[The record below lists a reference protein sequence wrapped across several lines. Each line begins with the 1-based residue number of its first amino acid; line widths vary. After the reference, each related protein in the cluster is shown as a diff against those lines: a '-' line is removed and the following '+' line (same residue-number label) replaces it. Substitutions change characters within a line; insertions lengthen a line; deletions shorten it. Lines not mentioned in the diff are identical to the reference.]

1 MQVIEWNGI
10 PLTGISHD
18 EVSRIIANQIG
29 DEIEVVIRTDINLL
43 QDQYGHYNNSSNS
56 KMNGKEFSNLYIHI
70 ENIIEC
76 HTRIS
81 WPLTITFTFKS

>member
-1 MQVIEWNGI
+1 MIKKNSEKKLVPETNQQQKKNLT
-10 PLTGISHD
+10 LTGLSY
-18 EVSRIIANQIG
+18 
-29 DEIEVVIRTDINLL
+29 T
-43 QDQYGHYNNSSNS
+43 NNSSNS